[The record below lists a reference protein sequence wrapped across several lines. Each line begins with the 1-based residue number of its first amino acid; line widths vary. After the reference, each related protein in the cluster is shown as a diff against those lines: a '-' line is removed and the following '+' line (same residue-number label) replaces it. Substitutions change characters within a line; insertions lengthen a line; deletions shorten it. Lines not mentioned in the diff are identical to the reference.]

1 MRKPLSVLAVVVL
14 SLACSSTVQAQEWPA
29 RSVRLIV
36 PASAGSSPDIAA
48 RIMADKLVG
57 AWGKQIVVD
66 NRPGG
71 NTVIGMEAG
80 ARAAPDGHNLLFTH
94 AAALT
99 ISPYSIKSLP
109 YDIEKDFVPIGFVG
123 YSPMLITVANDVPA
137 KTLDE
142 LIKLAKA
149 QPGKLSFATPNA
161 KNVPHLTGELLNST
175 AGIRTLHVP
184 YRSTAQA
191 IQDTMGGQV
200 QILIDGATSL
210 IGAVKTGRI
219 RAIALTAPQK
229 LEGMENIPLAIDTL
243 PGFVISGWFAV
254 VAPAG
259 TPAAIVAKVN
269 RDINQQLQV
278 PDTISRLRDIGVVAQ
293 GGSPEALAQTMKK
306 ERAQYQKVIRDAN
319 IQPDVMGVTQ

>member
-1 MRKPLSVLAVVVL
+1 MKRHVSALAGVVL
-14 SLACSSTVQAQEWPA
+14 SLACVSALNAQEWPA
-29 RSVRLIV
+29 RTVRLIV
-36 PASAGSSPDIAA
+36 PASAGSSPDIGA
-48 RIMADKLVG
+48 RILADKLVG

-80 ARAAPDGHNLLFTH
+80 ARSAPDGYTLLFTH

-109 YDIEKDFVPIGFVG
+109 YDIEKDFVPVGFVG

-137 KTLDE
+137 KSLDE

-175 AGIRTLHVP
+175 AGIRMLHVP

-210 IGAVKTGRI
+210 VGAVRTGRI
-219 RAIALTAPQK
+219 RAIALTAAQK
-229 LEGMENIPLAIDTL
+229 LEGMENIPLANETL

-259 TPAAIVAKVN
+259 TPPAVIARVN
-269 RDINQQLQV
+269 RDMNQQLQV
-278 PDTISRLRDIGVVAQ
+278 PDTISRMRDIGVIAQ
-293 GGSPEALAQTMKK
+293 GGSPDALAQTMKK

-319 IQPDVMGVTQ
+319 IQPD

>member
-1 MRKPLSVLAVVVL
+1 MKTHVSALAGVVL
-14 SLACSSTVQAQEWPA
+14 SLACVSALNAQEWPA
-29 RSVRLIV
+29 RTVRLIV
-36 PASAGSSPDIAA
+36 PASAGSSPDIGA
-48 RIMADKLVG
+48 RILADKLVG

-80 ARAAPDGHNLLFTH
+80 ARSAPDGYTLLFTH

-109 YDIEKDFVPIGFVG
+109 YDIEKDFVPVGFVG

-137 KTLDE
+137 KSLDE

-175 AGIRTLHVP
+175 AGIRMLHVP

-210 IGAVKTGRI
+210 VGAVRTGRI
-219 RAIALTAPQK
+219 RAIALTAAQK
-229 LEGMENIPLAIDTL
+229 LEGMENIPLANETL

-259 TPAAIVAKVN
+259 TPPAVIARVN
-269 RDINQQLQV
+269 RDMNQQLQV
-278 PDTISRLRDIGVVAQ
+278 PDTISRMRDIGVIAQ
-293 GGSPEALAQTMKK
+293 GGSPDALAQTMKK

-319 IQPDVMGVTQ
+319 IQPD